1 MPYQNKRNQTKQKI
15 QDAFITL
22 YRERDITKISVRD
35 VCEVAS
41 INRSTFYV
49 YYDDIFDLQEAIET
63 ELMSQISERI
73 SPILM
78 NSKHPFDANRL
89 IETMLQYSHEL
100 DDLPQL
106 IIRRSNSLFISRLL
120 VYVTSFL
127 ESRFGELS
135 QSAREQLVFCLHYHL
150 SGVIAVLNAVDQNVL
165 PWTID
170 QTVERVG
177 QIAGRG
183 AINLIHESVMD
194 QSRS

>member
-1 MPYQNKRNQTKQKI
+1 MFRKQRSRSLPYQNKRNQTKQKI

-78 NSKHPFDANRL
+78 DPEHPFDVNRL
-89 IETMLQYSHEL
+89 IETMLRYSHEQ

-135 QSAREQLVFCLHYHL
+135 QSAREQLVFCLHYPFWCN
-150 SGVIAVLNAVDQNVL
+150 SC
-165 PWTID
+165 P
-170 QTVERVG
+170 
-177 QIAGRG
+177 
-183 AINLIHESVMD
+183 
-194 QSRS
+194 